1 MARILGLALVA
12 WRCRPPFVGPPR
24 ESAILI
30 VCTRSRRWDAPLL
43 SYPEATC
50 NAMTPLTAERLDQ
63 LARAANAAPS
73 ADNRHVFR
81 LSVDGDKLY
90 VWANDAFHRP
100 PAHRRLLA
108 LLSVGAVL
116 ENLELRAARLGVA
129 LHTTLAP
136 EIERRGPIACMEA
149 CLAEPELHNPLE
161 ASMDR
166 RQSNRRLIYRGARL
180 APPQQAELAQQAAVQ
195 DAALEWL
202 DTALRR
208 RKALAL
214 LRSAESER
222 FRNRVL
228 HRELFDSIRFD
239 LLWDAEA
246 DVGLPLGALGLP
258 APERLGFKL
267 LRQWPVQ
274 KLGNALGLHRF
285 IGFRAADLPCRLAPH
300 VVAVTTAG
308 AGDHDAIS
316 AGRVLQRAW
325 LGATARGLACQVFAA
340 PGLYTQEVA
349 SDVRPAV
356 RVKLLEGWNLLC
368 PGRAVWA
375 VMRMGEAAPVPVRA
389 KRAPTSALW
398 TEKGA

>member
-1 MARILGLALVA
+1 
-12 WRCRPPFVGPPR
+12 
-24 ESAILI
+24 
-30 VCTRSRRWDAPLL
+30 
-43 SYPEATC
+43 
-50 NAMTPLTAERLDQ
+50 MTPLTAERLDQ
-63 LARAANAAPS
+63 LAQAANAAPS

-129 LHTTLAP
+129 LDTTLAP
-136 EIERRGPIACMEA
+136 EIERRGPIACMKA
-149 CLAEPELHNPLE
+149 RLAEAELNDPLE
-161 ASMDR
+161 AAIDR
-166 RQSNRRLIYRGARL
+166 RQSNRRLVYRGARL
-180 APPQQAELAQQAAVQ
+180 APSHVAELAREAA
-195 DAALEWL
+195 AAPQYASLEWL
-202 DTALRR
+202 DTAPRR

-214 LRSAESER
+214 LRAAETER
-222 FRNRVL
+222 FRNPVL
-228 HRELFDSIRFD
+228 HRELFDSVRFD
-239 LLWDAEA
+239 LKWDADA

-267 LRQWPVQ
+267 LRRWPVQ
-274 KLGNALGLHRF
+274 RLGNALGLHRL

-300 VVAVTTAG
+300 LVAVTTEG
-308 AGDHDAIS
+308 ADDHDAIR
-316 AGRVLQRAW
+316 AGRVLQRGW
-325 LGATARGLACQVFAA
+325 LAATARGFACQVFAA
-340 PGLYTQEVA
+340 PGLYAQEVA

-368 PGRAVWA
+368 PGRVVGT

-389 KRAPTSALW
+389 KLAPTSALW

>member
-1 MARILGLALVA
+1 V
-12 WRCRPPFVGPPR
+12 WRRRPPFVGLPP

-30 VCTRSRRWDAPLL
+30 VLIRSLKGRAAHVV
-43 SYPEATC
+43 SEAIC

-81 LSVDGDKLY
+81 LSVDDDKLY

-108 LLSVGAVL
+108 LLSVGGVL

-129 LHTTLAP
+129 LDTTLAP
-136 EIERRGPIACMEA
+136 EIERRGPIACMKA
-149 CLAEPELHNPLE
+149 RLAEPDLNDPLE
-161 ASMDR
+161 AAIDR
-166 RQSNRRLIYRGARL
+166 RQSNRRLIYRGTRL
-180 APPQQAELAQQAAVQ
+180 APSQVAELAQEAAVAPQ
-195 DAALEWL
+195 DASLEWL
-202 DTALRR
+202 DTAPRR

-214 LRSAESER
+214 LRAAESER
-222 FRNRVL
+222 FRNPVL
-228 HRELFDSIRFD
+228 HKELFDSIRFD
-239 LLWDAEA
+239 LKRNADA

-258 APERLGFKL
+258 TPERLGFRL
-267 LRQWPVQ
+267 LRQWQVQ
-274 KLGNALGLHRF
+274 RLGNALGLHRF

-300 VVAVTTAG
+300 LVAVTTAG
-308 AGDHDAIS
+308 AGDHDAIR
-316 AGRVLQRAW
+316 AGRVLQRGW
-325 LGATARGLACQVFAA
+325 LAATARGLASQVFAA
-340 PGLYTQEVA
+340 PGLYAQEVA

-356 RVKLLEGWNLLC
+356 RVKLFEGWSLLC